1 MLFLINFATAKHEH
15 VNLIIDIGN
24 TLAKLV
30 AFDGDTP
37 VEEIKTSNETLERL
51 PEFVN
56 KYAFNKVICRKLYSA
71 HLQKRRQLKGFDFLA
86 VLMHRLRPDH
96 NDYRT
101 PDTFGSGP
109 VGCGRRRLH
118 AIPRA

>member
-1 MLFLINFATAKHEH
+1 M
-15 VNLIIDIGN
+15 NLIIDIGN

-56 KYAFNKVICRKLYSA
+56 KYAFKQGIVGSVFGITA
-71 HLQKRRQLKGFDFLA
+71 EAERQLKRLDFPLLYFPRVSFA
-86 VLMHRLRPDH
+86 PWLFPLRRSTFRLPFTK
-96 NDYRT
+96 Y
-101 PDTFGSGP
+101 F
-109 VGCGRRRLH
+109 L
-118 AIPRA
+118 

>member
-1 MLFLINFATAKHEH
+1 MQKKPRKHLFGKFFRRLSLFLINFATAKYEH

-51 PEFVN
+51 PEFSG
-56 KYAFNKVICRKLYSA
+56 KYESESSY
-71 HLQKRRQLKGFDFLA
+71 HGQ
-86 VLMHRLRPDH
+86 
-96 NDYRT
+96 
-101 PDTFGSGP
+101 
-109 VGCGRRRLH
+109 
-118 AIPRA
+118 

>member
-1 MLFLINFATAKHEH
+1 MINFATAKHEH

-56 KYAFNKVICRKLYSA
+56 KLRLNKVSSEVYSA
-71 HLQKRRQLKGFDFLA
+71 SPQK
-86 VLMHRLRPDH
+86 P
-96 NDYRT
+96 NDN
-101 PDTFGSGP
+101 
-109 VGCGRRRLH
+109 
-118 AIPRA
+118 